1 MKTENFNHLFQGLK
15 RDSPETDL
23 NLEIFS
29 EWRNYS
35 LRLFCEDSEEMQ
47 VECFKDDKELELT
60 DQQFELCEKYFNE
73 ILSEVKAEYKR
84 EHSDGF
90 NDYADTYESTGHK
103 QSDFY

>member
-1 MKTENFNHLFQGLK
+1 MKTENFNNLFKRLE

-23 NLEIFS
+23 NLEIIS
-29 EWRNYS
+29 GWRNYS
-35 LRLFCEDSEEMQ
+35 LRLFCEDSEKMQ
-47 VECFKDDKELELT
+47 VECFKGGEQLELT

-90 NDYADTYESTGHK
+90 GEETDTYESTGHK